1 MFSSIDRFKGTYRK
15 RQKKQNFRQQPVPRA
30 VPLKSSQWQSQIHVE
45 QQLNFQNN
53 YNNYR

>member
-45 QQLNFQNN
+45 QQLSFQNN